1 MIRIVLVIML
11 LFLGMG
17 TTFAQEGPYTFVNTP
32 LKEVMLNLETRN
44 NLKFSFAEDLVADKT
59 VLLHI
64 ETIDITGLLDILEAQ
79 TGLRFEQLDQNQI
92 IVSPIGVG
100 DEICLSLLDN
110 ETKLPIGYSTVI
122 IDSTEFI
129 ASDKKGFV
137 RFNGDDLS
145 NVLIK
150 VSGYEAAII
159 QKRDYCQQVYLS
171 PKYSEL
177 EGVVVTGYITT
188 GIDRNTN
195 GSITLGQKPLGLL
208 PGLTTPDIL
217 QSIQVIPG
225 VTSLDESAS
234 DIQIHGGS
242 SDQNLV
248 LFDNIRIFN
257 TGYLYGMLSRFN
269 PYATQNATVYK
280 SGTSPVYGDRISGVI
295 DIRTDENLVQN
306 TSGGFGLDGLSFD
319 GYLKTPLSPKA
330 SLFVYARRAYTDF
343 YQSPTYKGFA
353 KKIFDNSGITKDR
366 YGNPLNINTDNEY
379 TPETSTNEFK
389 FYDVNA
395 KYIYQPSL
403 KDQIEVSALM
413 TRNKTYFSFL
423 NSGEVSS
430 DSLATG
436 NGGISAAWTHTSSPS
451 QTDEIVAYFSS
462 YDSQYDNV
470 EYLDQTL
477 EEANNRANRISDVGL
492 SIRSERNLSNGDEL
506 RFGYQLSNTKL
517 EVNLSETSMVDGE
530 TEINLNSEESNFKNA
545 LFGEYLFKL
554 KNGSHVDLGL
564 RTVHYGSLDNIYLE
578 PRLNAEIAFSNSL
591 RLYAGIERRNQ
602 PVSQIIEFNQTEL
615 RLENNLW
622 RLSDNN
628 EYPLLQSNQIST
640 GLLYHKNGWTL
651 DVEGYVRKL
660 IGLTSFS
667 QGFSLPQPFLSS
679 GQSSVVG
686 ADVLVK
692 KRIEDY
698 RLWLGYT
705 FNTIEYTFDEINDGD
720 FPGNNDITHNF
731 RISNSLKLLNL
742 ELSLGWQYRTG
753 KPLTPIET
761 YNEETG
767 IVTFG
772 AVNSVR
778 LPSYH
783 RLDASLTYDMDLN
796 QRGGR
801 VQFGF
806 SALNLYDRRIPL
818 SIVYRVM
825 QENEALKLEQAIHRK
840 SLGFTP
846 NMNLRFFF

>member
-59 VLLHI
+59 VSLQI

-110 ETKLPIGYSTVI
+110 ETKLPISYSTVI

-195 GSITLGQKPLGLL
+195 GSITLGKKPLGLL

-319 GYLKTPLSPKA
+319 GYLKTPLNPKA
-330 SLFVYARRAYTDF
+330 SLFVYGRRAYTDF
-343 YQSPTYKGFA
+343 YQSPTYEGFA
-353 KKIFDNSGITKDR
+353 KKIFDNTGITKYR

-423 NSGEVSS
+423 NSGEISS

-477 EEANNRANRISDVGL
+477 EEANTRANRISDIGL
-492 SIRSERNLSNGDEL
+492 SIRSERNLSNGNEL

-517 EVNLSETSMVDGE
+517 EVNLSENSMVDGE

-545 LFGEYLFKL
+545 LFGEYLFKF

-564 RTVHYGSLDNIYLE
+564 RTVHYGSLGNIYLE
-578 PRLNAEIAFSNSL
+578 PRLNSELAFSNSL

-628 EYPLLQSNQIST
+628 EYPLLQSNQISM

-667 QGFSLPQPFLSS
+667 QGFNLPQPFLSS

-767 IVTFG
+767 TVTFG
-772 AVNSVR
+772 AVNSIR

-783 RLDASLTYDMDLN
+783 RLDASLTYDMELN

-825 QENEALKLEQAIHRK
+825 QENEVLKLEQAIHRK